1 MENLIRW
8 VGGLILLVTIF
19 YVLFLVVNQQ
29 IQDKKYKRSH
39 FKCTY
44 IEGMCTKK
52 PTYKNCKKISNGG
65 LPEHV
70 CEFKLNRDM
79 ETMKG
84 LKSNL

>member
-1 MENLIRW
+1 METLIRW
-8 VGGLILLVTIF
+8 VGGLALLVILF
-19 YVLFLVVNQQ
+19 YVLFLIVNQQ

-52 PTYKNCKKISNGG
+52 PTYKNCKKFGSV
-65 LPEHV
+65 PQHV
-70 CEFKLNRDM
+70 CEFKLNNRDM
-79 ETMKG
+79 KTMKA

>member
-8 VGGLILLVTIF
+8 VGGLILLVTLF
-19 YVLFLVVNQQ
+19 YVLFLVVIQQ
-29 IQDKKYKRSH
+29 IQDKKYGKTY

-44 IEGMCTKK
+44 IEGKCNKK
-52 PTYKNCKKISNGG
+52 PTYKNCKQFGSV
-65 LPEHV
+65 PEHV

-79 ETMKG
+79 ETMES

>member
-1 MENLIRW
+1 MQTLIRW
-8 VGGLILLVTIF
+8 VGGLTLLVILF
-19 YVLFLVVNQQ
+19 YVLFLIVNQQ

-52 PTYKNCKKISNGG
+52 PTYKNCKKINGG
-65 LPEHV
+65 GIPEHV
-70 CEFKLNRDM
+70 CEFRLNRDM
-79 ETMKG
+79 KTMKS